1 MAVKFNLDL
10 SKWDTEFFED
20 ALNRVE
26 SAADVIRNS
35 AKVKLKASI
44 ASAAGSSSAIRTYID
59 KKGKKRKTRPS
70 QAGERWEEHGPYAT
84 GNTASY
90 TARYHQEMVNTIR
103 TVRSKDPTV
112 KNIWVI
118 AGNKDSWW
126 AKQLEYG
133 RGDWKGGKKSF
144 FRPAIKESESAII
157 SICENGGGPRGAK

>member
-10 SKWDTEFFED
+10 SKWDTEFFHD
-20 ALNRVE
+20 ALDRVE

-44 ASAAGSSSAIRTYID
+44 VSAGGKAGSL
-59 KKGKKRKTRPS
+59 
-70 QAGERWEEHGPYAT
+70 AGERWREHSPYAT
-84 GNTASY
+84 GQNAGASW
-90 TARYHQEMVNTIR
+90 TKRYHQEMVNTIR
-103 TVRSKDPTV
+103 TVRSKDPTK

-118 AGNKDSWW
+118 AGNNDSWW
-126 AKQLEYG
+126 ALQLEYG